1 MSDRLAQQL
10 ERLPVLLGNHLLLT
24 VVALGIGIAISIPLA
39 ILAVR
44 ARALRGPLL
53 AGAGVIQT
61 VPSLA
66 LLALMVPLLGM
77 IGFVPALIALILYSI
92 LPVLRNTVTGILGV
106 DPALTEAARG
116 MGMTD
121 RQMLTK
127 VQLPL
132 AAPVIIAGIRTA
144 AVWVVGIA
152 TLSTPVGQ
160 QSLGNFIFQGLQT
173 QNQVAVLVGC
183 AAAAGL
189 AVVLD
194 GLIRLMQVSAERRS
208 RTLGVVAGVL
218 LLGVLAGGLA
228 PLARPRPDT
237 FVGSK
242 TFTEQYIL
250 SEAMAARLQRAGF
263 RVRQTRGM
271 GSSILFDS
279 LANGS
284 VDCYVDYTGTI
295 WTNVMK
301 RTDAPASGA
310 AALDAVTD
318 HLRDAYGITCVGP
331 LGFENAYALAMPR
344 DKAEQLGIKTIAD
357 LAAHA
362 PRMKVGGD
370 YEFFGRPEWRAVQ
383 EAYGLRFD
391 GRVALDSALMYSAVR
406 EGEVDAIVAF
416 SSDGRILAYDLVVLE
431 DPRAAFPPY
440 DAVLLVSPDAGGR
453 DGFVAA
459 LEPLVGAVSD
469 DRMRRANKA
478 VDLDGRT
485 PADAARDLLADVPV
499 RTPG

>member
-1 MSDRLAQQL
+1 MSERLAQQL
-10 ERLPVLLGNHLLLT
+10 ERLPLLLGNHLLLT
-24 VVALGIGIAISIPLA
+24 VVALSIGIAISIPLA

-44 ARALRGPLL
+44 ARPLRGPLL
-53 AGAGVIQT
+53 GAAGVIQT

-77 IGFVPALIALILYSI
+77 IGFVPALIALILYSV

-116 MGMTD
+116 MGMTE

-144 AVWVVGIA
+144 TVWVVGIA

-160 QSLGNFIFQGLQT
+160 QSLGNFIFVGLQT

-183 AAAAGL
+183 VAAAGL
-189 AVVLD
+189 AIVLD
-194 GLIRLMQVSAERRS
+194 VLIRLMLVAAERRS
-208 RTLGVVAGVL
+208 RRLAGVAGVAL
-218 LLGVLAGGLA
+218 LAVLAGGLA

-250 SEAMAARLQRAGF
+250 SEAMAARLRDAGF

-271 GSSILFDS
+271 GSSILFDA
-279 LANGS
+279 LANGN

-301 RTDAPASGA
+301 RSEPPASGA

-318 HLRDAYGITCVGP
+318 YLREEHGIVCVGP

-344 DKAEQLGIKTIAD
+344 ARAASLGIKTIAD

-362 PRMKVGGD
+362 PRLKVGGD
-370 YEFFGRPEWRAVQ
+370 YEFFGRPEWRSVQ
-383 EAYGLRFD
+383 DAYGLRFD
-391 GRVALDSALMYSAVR
+391 RRVALDSTLMYAAAR

-416 SSDGRILAYDLVVLE
+416 SSDGRILAYDLLVLE

-440 DAVLLVSPDAGGR
+440 DAVLLVSADAAER
-453 DGFVAA
+453 PGFIEA
-459 LEPLVGAVSD
+459 LDPLVGAVTD
-469 DRMRRANKA
+469 ERMRRANKA

-485 PADAARDLLADVPV
+485 PADAARDHLAQAAVAPAE
-499 RTPG
+499 